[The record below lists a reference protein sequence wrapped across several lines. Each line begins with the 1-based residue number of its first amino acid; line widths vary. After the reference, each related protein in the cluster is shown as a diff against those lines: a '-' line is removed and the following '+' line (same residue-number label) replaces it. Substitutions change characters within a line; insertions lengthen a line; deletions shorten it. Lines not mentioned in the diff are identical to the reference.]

1 VICSRRGK
9 ILGATIVGADAGELI
24 APWSLAIS
32 AGLKIKAMTDMIV
45 PYPTLGEINKRAAYG
60 FYASSLGSPWLRRII
75 RFLARFG

>member
-1 VICSRRGK
+1 
-9 ILGATIVGADAGELI
+9 
-24 APWSLAIS
+24 
-32 AGLKIKAMTDMIV
+32 MIV